1 MKIQAIIKTEGAD
14 TLEIYNK
21 EKDNYISV
29 WMTREEQQ
37 LFDRRELTKFLLSR
51 IQNSRYKVVF
61 YLSGEGDLNSNT
73 ENLLVRNIGC
83 A

>member
-1 MKIQAIIKTEGAD
+1 M
-14 TLEIYNK
+14 EIYNRQSK
-21 EKDNYISV
+21 NYIEV
-29 WMTREEQQ
+29 WMTNEEQQ
-37 LFDRRELTKFLLSR
+37 LFDRKELTKFLLSR
-51 IQNSRYKVVF
+51 IQNIRYKVVF

>member
-1 MKIQAIIKTEGAD
+1 M
-14 TLEIYNK
+14 EIYNRQSK
-21 EKDNYISV
+21 NYIEV
-29 WMTREEQQ
+29 WMTNEEQQ

>member
-1 MKIQAIIKTEGAD
+1 M
-14 TLEIYNK
+14 EIYNRQSK
-21 EKDNYISV
+21 NYIEV
-29 WMTREEQQ
+29 WMTNEEQQ
-37 LFDRRELTKFLLSR
+37 LFDRKELTKFLLSR

>member
-1 MKIQAIIKTEGAD
+1 M
-14 TLEIYNK
+14 EIYNRQSK
-21 EKDNYISV
+21 SYIEV
-29 WMTREEQQ
+29 WMTNEEQQ
-37 LFDRRELTKFLLSR
+37 LFDRKELTKFLLSR

>member
-1 MKIQAIIKTEGAD
+1 M
-14 TLEIYNK
+14 EIYNK

-61 YLSGEGDLNSNT
+61 YLSGEGDLYSNT